1 VNSVFKKTPSLSFWA
16 LVWGAVVMT
25 CIPLGASENWW
36 DQLKTLP
43 AGDEKVETVINRL
56 IAERLIQ
63 KGITPAAKVAAAT
76 GLRRAL
82 LDLCGRIP
90 TVPEMDAFLADASP
104 DRWEKK
110 VDSLVAS
117 AEFNRFLA
125 HELNWLLMDGKST
138 EFQKYLTAAVE
149 KRASWDGVFRAVIS
163 GQPNE
168 GDLKGVDFYLRE
180 RLRDLDQMTN
190 DVSVQF
196 FGVNISCA
204 QCHDHPYVT
213 DWTQE
218 TYYGMRAFFT
228 RTFETGGFAAER
240 AYGEQSYKTTKG
252 VEKKAQPRFLGGE
265 TVTESA
271 RNEPGPEEK
280 KAELAVLEEF
290 KKKKQSP
297 PPPDYSRRS
306 RLIEAALGEEERLWL
321 ARSLVNRT
329 WFRLFG
335 HGLVMPLD
343 QMHGQN
349 APSHP
354 ELLQW
359 LARDLASHDFDLR
372 RLIRG
377 IVLSEAYQRD
387 SQWEN
392 GERPALSEFA
402 VAQPRALTPL
412 QYAAA
417 LKIGATRTGHFD
429 QKLSPGEFQK
439 RIDGTAQ
446 GGAGLARWFARP
458 GENFHVAVDEALLFS
473 NSGEIKGQLLN
484 AGLRDEMEKLP
495 GHGERI
501 SLAYRALLSR
511 EPDPE
516 EVAALESYLAAR
528 ADRPRE
534 GIEQILWAIMAG
546 AEARFN
552 H

>member
-1 VNSVFKKTPSLSFWA
+1 MACLPVS
-16 LVWGAVVMT
+16 
-25 CIPLGASENWW
+25 ASGENWW
-36 DQLKTLP
+36 DHLGELP
-43 AGDEKVETVINRL
+43 AQDEKAEVVIDRL
-56 IAERLIQ
+56 INERLAK
-63 KGITPAAKVAAAT
+63 KGITPAAKT
-76 GLRRAL
+76 PPLSGLRRAM

-90 TVPEMDAFLADASP
+90 TVAEADAFLADSNP
-104 DRWEKK
+104 ERWERKI
-110 VDSLVAS
+110 DSLVAS
-117 AEFNRFLA
+117 PEFGRFLA

-138 EFQKYLTAAVE
+138 DFQKYLTAAVE
-149 KRASWDGVFRAVIS
+149 KQVSWDGVFSAVIS
-163 GQPNE
+163 GRADD
-168 GDLKGVDFYLRE
+168 GDLKGVDFYLRD
-180 RLRDLDQMTN
+180 RVRDLDQMTN

-252 VEKKAQPRFLGGE
+252 EERKAAPRFLGGE
-265 TVTESA
+265 LVAEPE
-271 RNEPGPEEK
+271 RGEPGPEEK
-280 KAELAVLEEF
+280 KAELAVLEEL
-290 KKKKQSP
+290 KKKKESP

-306 RLIEAALGEEERLWL
+306 RLVEAALGEERKLWL

-329 WFRLFG
+329 WYRLFG

-343 QMHGQN
+343 QMHGLN
-349 APSHP
+349 EPSHP

-359 LARDLASHDFDLR
+359 LARDLAGHNFDLR

-377 IVLSEAYQRD
+377 IVLSQAYQRD
-387 SQWEN
+387 SRWN
-392 GERPALSEFA
+392 LGERPAPSEFA
-402 VAQPRALTPL
+402 VANPRPLTPL
-412 QYAAA
+412 QYAVA
-417 LKIGATRTGHFD
+417 LKIGSTRTGHFAP
-429 QKLSPGEFQK
+429 QLSPEEFQK
-439 RIDGTAQ
+439 RINGVAQ
-446 GGAGLARWFARP
+446 SGAGLARWFARP

-501 SLAYRALLSR
+501 ALAYRSLLNR
-511 EPDPE
+511 DPDAE
-516 EVAALESYLAAR
+516 EVETLQSYLAAR
-528 ADRPRE
+528 EDRPRE
-534 GIEQILWAIMAG
+534 GIEQMLWAIMAG